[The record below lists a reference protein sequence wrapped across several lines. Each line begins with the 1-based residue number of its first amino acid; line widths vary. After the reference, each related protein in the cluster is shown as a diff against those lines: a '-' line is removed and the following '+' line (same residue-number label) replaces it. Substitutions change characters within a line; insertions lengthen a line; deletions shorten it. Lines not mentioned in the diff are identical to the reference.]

1 MQSLICIQV
10 CVFNETGHNEYT
22 YFNKDLLK
30 ISGWKQTSYTKIEG
44 CRLTSRSAVS
54 KASVS

>member
-1 MQSLICIQV
+1 MS
-10 CVFNETGHNEYT
+10 YT

-30 ISGWKQTSYTKIEG
+30 ISGWKKTSYSKIEG
-44 CRLTSRSAVS
+44 CRRTSRFAVS